1 MTLNIKENIIKATT
15 ELIEQN
21 GGNLSAVTSRAI
33 AEKSGI
39 ALGLINYH
47 FKSKDKLIEVCVQRI
62 ANKILFCFYSD
73 DDGAE
78 NVTEQEQVLHRTQK
92 VFDFF
97 FNNKAIARTFILSD
111 MREYRIKSNTVAV
124 QSGLK
129 LAMKSLSSEKKRLL
143 AFILTSAM
151 ECAFLT
157 GDKSYDALGYHLDN
171 KLERDL
177 FLAETIEMIYS
188 GVNG

>member
-1 MTLNIKENIIKATT
+1 MDIKESIIKSTT

-21 GGNLSAVTSRAI
+21 GGDLSAVTSRAI

-73 DDGAE
+73 DETGE
-78 NVTEQEQVLHRTQK
+78 NAAEQERVLHRAQK

-111 MREYRIKSNTVAV
+111 MKDYKIKSNTGAV

-129 LAMKSLSSEKKRLL
+129 LAMTGLSGDKRRIM
-143 AFILTSAM
+143 AFILTSVM
-151 ECAFLT
+151 ESAFLA
-157 GDKSYDALGYHLDN
+157 GDKSYEVLGYHLDN

-177 FLAETIEMIYS
+177 FLTEIVEMVYS
-188 GVNG
+188 GVGG

>member
-1 MTLNIKENIIKATT
+1 MDIKESIIKTTT

-73 DDGAE
+73 DEPGE
-78 NVTEQEQVLHRTQK
+78 GTTEQEKVLHRAQR

-97 FNNKAIARTFILSD
+97 FDNKAIARTFILSD
-111 MREYRIKSNTVAV
+111 MKEYRIKSNTGAV

-129 LAMKSLSSEKKRLL
+129 LAMTSTSGEKKRLL
-143 AFILTSAM
+143 AFILTSVM
-151 ECAFLT
+151 ETAFLT
-157 GDKSYDALGYHLDN
+157 EDKSYEVLGYHLNN

-177 FLAETIEMIYS
+177 FLLETVEMIYS

>member
-1 MTLNIKENIIKATT
+1 MDIKENIIKATT
-15 ELIEQN
+15 ELIEQK
-21 GGNLSAVTSRAI
+21 GGDLSAVTSRAI

-73 DDGAE
+73 DETGEGA
-78 NVTEQEQVLHRTQK
+78 TEQEKVLHRAQK

-97 FNNKAIARTFILSD
+97 FNNKAIARTFILGD
-111 MREYRIKSNTVAV
+111 MKEYRIKSNTGAV

-129 LAMKSLSSEKKRLL
+129 LAMSSISSEKKRLL
-143 AFILTSAM
+143 AFILTSVM
-151 ECAFLT
+151 ESAFLT

-177 FLAETIEMIYS
+177 FLAETVEMVYR
-188 GVNG
+188 GVQ